1 MALNLKMYIYKNK
14 CMFVLNCHFGLI
26 NSDLFYLFKVHICWL
41 SFYFSIIKKLCSSHS
56 PDPGETEA
64 VY

>member
-1 MALNLKMYIYKNK
+1 MALNLKMYLYKINA
-14 CMFVLNCHFGLI
+14 CLFLIVIFGLM
-26 NSDLFYLFKVHICWL
+26 NSDLFHLFKVHICWL